1 LSKSNNV
8 VVDNIIDHVAYGL
21 FVMLSLNEKKNC
33 MKEITTDSYKL
44 YETND

>member
-21 FVMLSLNEKKNC
+21 FVMLSLNEKK
-33 MKEITTDSYKL
+33 KL
-44 YETND
+44 HERNHH